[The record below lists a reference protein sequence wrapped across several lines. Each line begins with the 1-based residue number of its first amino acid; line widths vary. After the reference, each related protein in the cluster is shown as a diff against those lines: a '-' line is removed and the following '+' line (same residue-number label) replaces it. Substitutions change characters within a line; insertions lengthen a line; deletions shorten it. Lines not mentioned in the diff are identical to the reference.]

1 MYHPQHLAA
10 QVKNFLNGAL
20 KGSQTPVENL
30 LATQVR
36 CWGFPDFD
44 PTNRAEY
51 QGFFNYLMD
60 VFAQRQWTVEQLLA
74 TDSQVLVRF
83 CINGYHHEEFMG
95 LPATGAYLEFSAHIL
110 FRVREGLID
119 ESWMYKKSLRM
130 TTKKG
135 SVFDLVPDAA
145 PLDNYCPQAK
155 SRCGR

>member
-20 KGSQTPVENL
+20 TGSHTQVENL
-30 LATQVR
+30 LAPQIR

-51 QGFFNYLMD
+51 QGFFNYIMD

-74 TDSQVLVRF
+74 SDSQVLVRF
-83 CINGYHHEEFMG
+83 RISGYHHEEFMG
-95 LPATGAYLEFSAHIL
+95 LAATGAYLEFSAHIL

-135 SVFDLVPDAA
+135 SVFDLVPDPA
-145 PLDNYCPQAK
+145 PLANYFPQVR
-155 SRCGR
+155 SGCGR